1 MLKYYQKRFTVKNF
15 IMLIDFETKVENNVT
30 LYYAMDYGAKNIVR
44 FNENWEYLSIK
55 AIAGCFIKLVEN
67 EFFLSSDSGI
77 LKTDKDLNII
87 KTFSSG
93 TIYRGLYYN
102 ESSKKIFGVK
112 RDANLIEILN
122 QNLTLLDS
130 ISTGSY
136 IPFGLNEYK
145 NELFVGTMTGQIL
158 VIQNKTITKVYNTL
172 CSGDRTTSFL
182 FDNNGYM
189 SVQCAGGTASHIY
202 HINGTYMNI
211 SLSTATANYGMK
223 IDSKGRL
230 IATSANELNIFY

>member
-1 MLKYYQKRFTVKNF
+1 
-15 IMLIDFETKVENNVT
+15 MLIDFETKVENNVT

-102 ESSKKIFGVK
+102 ESSKNIFGVK
-112 RDANLIEILN
+112 RDAN
-122 QNLTLLDS
+122 
-130 ISTGSY
+130 
-136 IPFGLNEYK
+136 
-145 NELFVGTMTGQIL
+145 
-158 VIQNKTITKVYNTL
+158 
-172 CSGDRTTSFL
+172 
-182 FDNNGYM
+182 
-189 SVQCAGGTASHIY
+189 
-202 HINGTYMNI
+202 
-211 SLSTATANYGMK
+211 
-223 IDSKGRL
+223 
-230 IATSANELNIFY
+230 